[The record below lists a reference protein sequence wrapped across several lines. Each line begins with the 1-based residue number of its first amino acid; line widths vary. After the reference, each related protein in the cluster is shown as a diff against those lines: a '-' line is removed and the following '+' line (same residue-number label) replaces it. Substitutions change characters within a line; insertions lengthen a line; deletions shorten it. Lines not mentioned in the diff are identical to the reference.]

1 MKKFLLLFYLLFF
14 AFTFA
19 QQNIEDNIN
28 SSDAVSVDYEKERIT
43 SFHSDIDVNK
53 NSGLTITEKINVYS
67 TGNEIKR
74 GIFRTLPLSRNL
86 NNKKQKVTYDI
97 ISITK
102 NGETEDYH
110 TETNGDNLEIYVGN
124 KDVILDVGNYAY
136 EIKYETKNQIGFF
149 NNYDELYWNVNGNAW
164 NFDIDTIS
172 AKVNLPAGAN
182 ILQNS
187 CYTGASGSNSQ
198 NCNAKVLSDTSI
210 EWGAS
215 KLYPSEGL
223 TIAVGF
229 KKGIMV
235 PPPPPGFLEQYG
247 LLSVFVILLFGFFAY
262 FFRTWQKYGVDPATP
277 TIYPQ
282 FNAPDNMSPGS
293 MGYIQHESFRNNF
306 LTAALVNLAVKGYI
320 KIIESESS
328 GVFGVFKSKVFTIQK
343 LKEPDQSLPVE
354 EIGLMNNLFINA
366 QNSIKFDGKYNSKVE
381 NAVNSFRSSLSF
393 QHDKLLNDG
402 NNRKKLLLPFF
413 LISIIYVVGLFVSLS
428 ISSDPMFLVAG
439 GVFYVVLLIA
449 FIIFTFIVRKMF
461 WWIFAPLPIFMA
473 IGLGGFSA
481 VNYGNYENN
490 NFIFC
495 YVFLAIAFMSLII
508 FQYLVKRPSEEKLRK
523 KSLIDGFKMYMGAA
537 ENEQLKF
544 HNPPQIT
551 PQVFET
557 LLPYAM
563 ILGVDDIWG
572 KKFEQ
577 IMSRMST
584 DYNNTWYAGSTL
596 NQYAFAS
603 ALNSSLTNS
612 IQSTSTQPSSSNSS
626 SSSSGSGGGGFSGGG
641 GGGGG
646 GGGW

>member
-14 AFTFA
+14 ALSFA
-19 QQNIEDNIN
+19 QQHIEDDLN

-53 NSGLTITEKINVYS
+53 NSGLTVTEKINVYS

-74 GIFRTLPLSRNL
+74 GIFRTLPLTRNL
-86 NNKKQKVTYDI
+86 NNKKQKIQYDI

-102 NGETEDYH
+102 NGEKEDYH
-110 TETNGDNLEIYVGN
+110 TETNGDNFEIYVGN
-124 KDVILDVGNYAY
+124 RDVILDTGNYAY

-164 NFDIDTIS
+164 NFDVDTIS

-198 NCNAKVLSDTSI
+198 NCNAKLLSDTSI

-235 PPPPPGFLEQYG
+235 PPPPPGFLEEYG
-247 LLSVFVILLFGFFAY
+247 LLSVFAILLFGLFAY

-277 TIYPQ
+277 TVYPQ
-282 FNAPDNMSPGS
+282 FNAPDNLSPGS
-293 MGYIQHESFRNNF
+293 MGYIQHESFKNSF

-320 KIIESESS
+320 KIIESASS
-328 GVFGVFKSKVFTIQK
+328 GILGIFSSKVFTIQK
-343 LKEPDQSLPVE
+343 IKEPDQSLPVE
-354 EIGLMNNLFINA
+354 EIGLMNSLFTGA
-366 QNSIKFDGKYNSKVE
+366 KSSIKFDGNYNSKVE

-393 QHDKLLNDG
+393 QHDKLLNEG

-413 LISIIYVVGLFVSLS
+413 LISIIYVVGLFVSFTV
-428 ISSDPMFLVAG
+428 SDDPVFLVVG

-449 FIIFTFIVRKMF
+449 FLIFTFAVRKMF
-461 WWIFAPLPIFMA
+461 WWVFIPLPIF
-473 IGLGGFSA
+473 ITVGLGGFA
-481 VNYGNYENN
+481 ALNYGNYENN

-495 YVFLAIAFMSLII
+495 YFFLALAFMFLII

-584 DYNNTWYAGSTL
+584 DYNNTWYTGSTL

>member
-19 QQNIEDNIN
+19 QQHIEDDLN
-28 SSDAVSVDYEKERIT
+28 SSEAVSVDYEKERIT

-102 NGETEDYH
+102 NGETENYH

-124 KDVILDVGNYAY
+124 KDVILEVGNYAY

-164 NFDIDTIS
+164 NFDVDTIS

-187 CYTGASGSNSQ
+187 CYTGSSGSNSQ

-235 PPPPPGFLEQYG
+235 PPPPPEFLEQYG
-247 LLSVFVILLFGFFAY
+247 LLSVFAILLFGLFAY

-277 TIYPQ
+277 VIYPQ

-293 MGYIQHESFRNNF
+293 MGYIQNESFRNNF

-354 EIGLMNNLFINA
+354 EIGLMNSLFINA
-366 QNSIKFDGKYNSKVE
+366 QSSIKFDGNYNYKVE
-381 NAVNSFRSSLSF
+381 NAVNGFRSSLSF

-413 LISIIYVVGLFVSLS
+413 LISIIYVIGLFVSLS
-428 ISSDPMFLVAG
+428 ISSDPIFLVAG

-461 WWIFAPLPIFMA
+461 WWVFAPLPMFTI
-473 IGLGGFSA
+473 IGLGGFAA

>member
-1 MKKFLLLFYLLFF
+1 MKKFLLLFYLLLSVFSY
-14 AFTFA
+14 A
-19 QQNIEDNIN
+19 QSIGNGLD
-28 SSDAVSVDYEKERIT
+28 SSDAIPVNNEKERII

-53 NSGLTITEKINVYS
+53 NSGLTVTEKINVYS

-86 NNKKQKVTYDI
+86 NNKREKIKYTI

-102 NGETEDYH
+102 NGEKEEYH
-110 TETNGDNLEIYVGN
+110 TENNGDQLEIYVG
-124 KDVILDVGNYAY
+124 KKEVILSPGDYAY

-149 NNYDELYWNVNGNAW
+149 NSYDELYWNVNGNAW
-164 NFDIDTIS
+164 NFDVDTIS

-182 ILQNS
+182 IIQNS
-187 CYTGASGSNSQ
+187 CYTGTSGSNSQ
-198 NCNAKVLSDTSI
+198 NCTAKVLSDTSI

-229 KKGIMV
+229 KKGVML

-247 LLSVFVILLFGFFAY
+247 LPVGFLILLLGLMVY
-262 FFRTWQKYGVDPATP
+262 FYKTWQKYGVDPATP
-277 TIYPQ
+277 TVYPQ
-282 FNAPDNMSPGS
+282 FNAPDNLSPGS

-320 KIIESESS
+320 KILESENSGILGIFSS
-328 GVFGVFKSKVFTIQK
+328 KIFTIQK
-343 LKEPDQSLPVE
+343 IKEPDQSLPVE
-354 EIGLMNNLFINA
+354 EIGLMNSLFSGA
-366 QNSIKFDGKYNSKVE
+366 QNSIKFDGKYKSKVE
-381 NAVNSFRSSLSF
+381 NSVNSFRSSLSF
-393 QHDKLLNDG
+393 QHDRLLNDG

-413 LISIIYVVGLFVSLS
+413 LISILYVAGLFVSFVLS
-428 ISSDPMFLVAG
+428 DEPLFLLAG
-439 GVFYVVLLIA
+439 GMLYVILFVA
-449 FIIFTFIVRKMF
+449 FIIFTFVVRKKF
-461 WWIFAPLPIFMA
+461 WWIFVPLPIFIT
-473 IGLGGFSA
+473 IGLGGFAA

-495 YVFLAIAFMSLII
+495 YVFLAIAFLSLII

-523 KSLIDGFKMYMGAA
+523 KSLIEGFKMYMGAA

-551 PQVFET
+551 PQVFEA

-577 IMSRMST
+577 IMSRMSAEYT
-584 DYNNTWYAGSTL
+584 NTWYSGSAIS
-596 NQYAFAS
+596 QYAFAS
-603 ALNSSLTNS
+603 ALNASLTNS